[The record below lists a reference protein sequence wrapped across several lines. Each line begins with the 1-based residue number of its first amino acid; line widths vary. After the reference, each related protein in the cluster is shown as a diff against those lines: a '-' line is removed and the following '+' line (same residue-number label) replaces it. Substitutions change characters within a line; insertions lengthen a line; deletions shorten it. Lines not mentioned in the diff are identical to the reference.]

1 MRFVVSLKC
10 RFTPTN
16 HSGKEEIFTIYTMHL
31 PLTSVANANQVGKV
45 GESFIA
51 VVALAA
57 AEEDLRVFLHGDAL
71 LPKNNRWRINVT
83 VLDPTDK
90 NIFWYYYWLLKF
102 SSVSL
107 WFSCICCIL
116 TLRQRNLIIG
126 SDIATDYLMHIFAW
140 LLVLVSTNIRQQR
153 LHL

>member
-31 PLTSVANANQVGKV
+31 PLTSVATANQVGKV

-71 LPKNNRWRINVT
+71 LPKNNRWRINIT

-90 NIFWYYYWLLKF
+90 NIF
-102 SSVSL
+102 
-107 WFSCICCIL
+107 
-116 TLRQRNLIIG
+116 
-126 SDIATDYLMHIFAW
+126 
-140 LLVLVSTNIRQQR
+140 
-153 LHL
+153 